1 MFKDR
6 MIVFEDMIEAHSGNI
21 LDDIGINDKYNAFR
35 NRPKKCPECDGNS
48 VRGIE
53 ILGAYDGPIIW
64 GCLECGNLLRRFSV
78 KRTEKMLESVKET
91 YTNPEDWGFR
101 DRSEFSQE
109 LK

>member
-101 DRSEFSQE
+101 DRSEIS
-109 LK
+109 

>member
-101 DRSEFSQE
+101 DRSEFS
-109 LK
+109 

>member
-1 MFKDR
+1 MRKNR

-101 DRSEFSQE
+101 DRSEFS
-109 LK
+109 

>member
-78 KRTEKMLESVKET
+78 KRTEKMLETVKDT
-91 YTNPEDWGFR
+91 YTNPEDWGFK
-101 DRSEFSQE
+101 DRSEFS
-109 LK
+109 